1 MEKMKIKN
9 IGEYTEIYTYNE
21 LNNKIVDEDNFIKF
35 FNDVFLNEDYSKL
48 EKLLDKYTN
57 YLYDLIDEADYLIYS
72 NCEEE
77 LKKIEN
83 LIDYKK
89 VDIIDSNNENTYFN
103 IDLFNLKTEKNKKNI
118 KEELKYNVG
127 DYERESIEVNLNKK
141 FIYNEFDENKL
152 GYYRFIKDNLLLAI
166 LWQQDGYLYDY
177 RPKEEIEKHKEKY
190 RKMK

>member
-21 LNNKIVDEDNFIKF
+21 LNNNIVDEDNFIKF

-152 GYYRFIKDNLLLAI
+152 GYYRFVKDNLLLAI